1 MRGMTRSST
10 IWEVDARQPRQTLTH
25 SQSGFWFSRGRC
37 CWAPSCPGPQR
48 RKRLHRLKICDHP
61 RRAPLQDSPAI
72 NPHWWFQFFGEYTV
86 KKELAGTT
94 GCSGS
99 YYLWDVLHNYCFRRL
114 AVLVQD
120 LKFLPKVTKQ
130 LSENKS
136 SVLFLCF
143 VCSNLF
149 SQIFDIFPSPTQSF
163 GVGYDKLDSACV
175 TEITK
180 MLLIVQGGVREDHHL
195 ETEDKSTSRKTT
207 GNYSGMWRTSL
218 SPEPTWNCRSRSS
231 SSGPVCADTRTRGFK
246 SRSCCMQHL
255 ARFWPRWDSFRK
267 NWNEREVISVD
278 CVNTLEAFK
287 IFSMSISSG
296 SWSITLWT
304 EQPGPSE

>member
-72 NPHWWFQFFGEYTV
+72 NPHWWFQFFGENTV

-120 LKFLPKVTKQ
+120 LKFLPKVTEQ
-130 LSENKS
+130 LSANKS
-136 SVLFLCF
+136 SVLFVQIYSVRFLTSSPHPHSPLVSATINWIPRAWQKSPKCF
-143 VCSNLF
+143 WSSREESVRTTTLRRRTNPLRGKRLEIILECEELHWVLNPPETAEAGHRPAGPCALTRVHVGLNHAAAVCNTWLGSDQDGILLGRTGMNVKLYRW
-149 SQIFDIFPSPTQSF
+149 SF
-163 GVGYDKLDSACV
+163 
-175 TEITK
+175 
-180 MLLIVQGGVREDHHL
+180 
-195 ETEDKSTSRKTT
+195 
-207 GNYSGMWRTSL
+207 
-218 SPEPTWNCRSRSS
+218 
-231 SSGPVCADTRTRGFK
+231 
-246 SRSCCMQHL
+246 
-255 ARFWPRWDSFRK
+255 
-267 NWNEREVISVD
+267 
-278 CVNTLEAFK
+278 
-287 IFSMSISSG
+287 
-296 SWSITLWT
+296 
-304 EQPGPSE
+304 